1 VRLADGTGGL
11 EQSVRGLL
19 RFEWQTRRSQKWCQP
34 KSHRKRVKAVWFS
47 IGEEFGQPTPN
58 GEPFLGSKIPCRPV
72 VPSSVPSC
80 STASLR
86 FRYCSGLQLP
96 GVSPPGKGILRDP
109 QFSQQP
115 IRPRPVN
122 RLLRRFQIVGK
133 TAPNIILQADVRL
146 DQSSPDR
153 VQVNVMAYRVQTI
166 SSRDSV
172 LPDTQL
178 TAASP

>member
-96 GVSPPGKGILRDP
+96 GVSP
-109 QFSQQP
+109 
-115 IRPRPVN
+115 
-122 RLLRRFQIVGK
+122 
-133 TAPNIILQADVRL
+133 
-146 DQSSPDR
+146 SSPGIAAARKGNPSRSPILPATDPPATS
-153 VQVNVMAYRVQTI
+153 QPASSAI
-166 SSRDSV
+166 SDSRENCSQHN
-172 LPDTQL
+172 PPSRCP
-178 TAASP
+178 A